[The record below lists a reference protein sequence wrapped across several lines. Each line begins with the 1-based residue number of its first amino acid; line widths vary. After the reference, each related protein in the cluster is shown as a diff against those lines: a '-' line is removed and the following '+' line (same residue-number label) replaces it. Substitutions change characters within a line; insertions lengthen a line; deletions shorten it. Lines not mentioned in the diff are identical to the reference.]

1 MEYNPMKTVL
11 PSSNC
16 QPLASLYL
24 PLLLLDASIYSIFP
38 QFLGLPLLLFALLLS
53 TLSFH
58 SWFSIRI
65 RITFINRCA
74 EFLFSTLAVRS
85 QGGPHFRS
93 HPLHRTVWRI
103 KSESASAK
111 AISMLGRT
119 SPLLVAGS
127 WYCISSATK
136 GHDNIRAGYHKI
148 FVRMCQARPSSM
160 RTLVIKCSSRASIY
174 T

>member
-1 MEYNPMKTVL
+1 MKTAL
-11 PSSNC
+11 LSSNY
-16 QPLASLYL
+16 QPSTSLHL

-38 QFLGLPLLLFALLLS
+38 QFFGLPLLLFALLLS

-93 HPLHRTVWRI
+93 RPLHRTIWWI
-103 KSESASAK
+103 KSESVSAK

-119 SPLLVAGS
+119 SPLLVEGS

-136 GHDNIRAGYHKI
+136 GHDHIRAGYHNAFKN
-148 FVRMCQARPSSM
+148 FGFLSLSLMF
-160 RTLVIKCSSRASIY
+160 
-174 T
+174 